1 MSGGNT
7 ELKRGRTRRFGLT
20 ARFALLMAT
29 VLAVFAAYSWVLAA
43 DAAKDLAS
51 MYANRLAQEEAR
63 YLLHFAAE
71 RMAEDAEGGARSI
84 AALSQEH
91 DNNLSGAVYDA
102 SGRMLTSWG
111 PDARKAA
118 DSGMRFAIR
127 AEGRSLGELWVRTP
141 DVSLATLLR
150 SGFAEVAAM
159 IAAVLALS
167 VACVV
172 AMTRRV
178 IAPLQQ
184 LTRHAHSLNE
194 RSLSER
200 IELKSG
206 DELESLADAFNAMT
220 GRLDESMR
228 RIQQLAFTDPATG
241 LANQERLHSCLE
253 QSLLLSAA
261 EERACALAVLSF
273 EQLRRT
279 MEALGR
285 TAAEDLLR
293 AVADRLADTVEAADK
308 VVRVVDSRSAPAL
321 LARLGQAEFG
331 VLLPT
336 LDQEMELERFVQMV
350 GAPFTRPFDHGDG
363 RIALGLRAGAV
374 VLPRDGGD
382 AEAALRNAR
391 VALAAARE
399 AQQPTRF
406 FTPSLDR
413 DAAERLTLEREM
425 RIGIERNQFRA
436 FFQPKVSLRPGM
448 ICGAEALAR
457 WVRPD
462 GVVIGPGRFIPLAEE
477 LGMIGPIAEAIMR
490 EACWKAA
497 AWRREGMDISVAVN
511 VSAIQLN
518 DERFP
523 AQVRR
528 LLDDSDLPGAALELE
543 ITESVAMND
552 PERAIRLVEPL
563 RAQGVRFAI
572 DDFGTGHSS
581 LAALTRLPFDVLKID
596 QSFVRSLSTDA
607 QAVSIIETI
616 LALAASLNFESVAEG
631 VETEAEAEFLRRRGC
646 PIAQGYHFGRPM
658 PPMEF
663 LATLRAQAQ
672 NGLATAVG

>member
-1 MSGGNT
+1 
-7 ELKRGRTRRFGLT
+7 
-20 ARFALLMAT
+20 
-29 VLAVFAAYSWVLAA
+29 
-43 DAAKDLAS
+43 
-51 MYANRLAQEEAR
+51 
-63 YLLHFAAE
+63 
-71 RMAEDAEGGARSI
+71 
-84 AALSQEH
+84 
-91 DNNLSGAVYDA
+91 
-102 SGRMLTSWG
+102 
-111 PDARKAA
+111 
-118 DSGMRFAIR
+118 
-127 AEGRSLGELWVRTP
+127 
-141 DVSLATLLR
+141 
-150 SGFAEVAAM
+150 
-159 IAAVLALS
+159 
-167 VACVV
+167 
-172 AMTRRV
+172 
-178 IAPLQQ
+178 
-184 LTRHAHSLNE
+184 
-194 RSLSER
+194 
-200 IELKSG
+200 
-206 DELESLADAFNAMT
+206 
-220 GRLDESMR
+220 
-228 RIQQLAFTDPATG
+228 
-241 LANQERLHSCLE
+241 
-253 QSLLLSAA
+253 
-261 EERACALAVLSF
+261 
-273 EQLRRT
+273 
-279 MEALGR
+279 
-285 TAAEDLLR
+285 
-293 AVADRLADTVEAADK
+293 
-308 VVRVVDSRSAPAL
+308 
-321 LARLGQAEFG
+321 
-331 VLLPT
+331 
-336 LDQEMELERFVQMV
+336 
-350 GAPFTRPFDHGDG
+350 
-363 RIALGLRAGAV
+363 
-374 VLPRDGGD
+374 
-382 AEAALRNAR
+382 
-391 VALAAARE
+391 
-399 AQQPTRF
+399 
-406 FTPSLDR
+406 
-413 DAAERLTLEREM
+413 
-425 RIGIERNQFRA
+425 
-436 FFQPKVSLRPGM
+436 
-448 ICGAEALAR
+448 
-457 WVRPD
+457 VRPD